1 MKKEGNKILTETMEK
16 GLLNLDRVDFW
27 EVMKTIKQYEFKMN
41 SERSKKGWKT
51 KKKNQKM
58 KVLKDYMNGWEEDDF
73 KMKVDKNGNE
83 EWLIKSITDFDDNG
97 NEIWE
102 YENCWESIDD
112 SYSYKDVKCEL
123 IDCWIERYKLQK
135 LLRELEIC

>member
-1 MKKEGNKILTETMEK
+1 
-16 GLLNLDRVDFW
+16 
-27 EVMKTIKQYEFKMN
+27 
-41 SERSKKGWKT
+41 
-51 KKKNQKM
+51 
-58 KVLKDYMNGWEEDDF
+58 
-73 KMKVDKNGNE
+73 MKVDKNGNE